1 MTGIRG
7 IVAKALV
14 ALAATTLISGA
25 ASAKDDEI
33 VIGLA
38 IAESGFMAAYD
49 GDGTNSVK
57 LWVDDQNAK
66 GGILGKKLR
75 YIVADTK
82 TDRAQGSRAGQQLID
97 EGVDLLVVS
106 CDYDQG
112 APAAGAAQRAGV
124 ASVFLCAMDPKA
136 GVQGA
141 GAYAFTSTIAA
152 QVQGSAGAGWANSKL
167 GAKTYYSL
175 LDTTT
180 EFDKSVCA
188 GFEWGAEKVGM
199 TSLGTDTFKNDDLTI
214 QSQITRILALPT
226 KPDVLALCSWV
237 PGGASAVLQ
246 LRSAGLTMPIIATS
260 SFDGTYWI
268 DAVPN
273 LDGLYVPVQASVHG
287 NDPRP
292 DVNAFVDR
300 FKAKFG
306 NPPATMYGVP
316 IYPFMDLWARAVEK
330 VGSTDAAQV
339 VPAMEQYKDEPTI
352 IGPMTFTSEWHIQ
365 TDAEI
370 VMMEFKD
377 RKPIPVGTYRFGQQ
391 IPTEVLFRMKQ

>member
-1 MTGIRG
+1 MIIKGSLFRTAAALTAMMFLPGIAH
-7 IVAKALV
+7 AKE
-14 ALAATTLISGA
+14 
-25 ASAKDDEI
+25 DEI

-49 GDGTNSVK
+49 GDGANSVK
-57 LWVDDQNAK
+57 LWVDSQNAK
-66 GGILGKKLR
+66 GGLLGKKLR

-82 TDRAQGSRAGQQLID
+82 TDRAQGSRAGQQLVD
-97 EGVDLLVVS
+97 QGVDLLVVS

-112 APAAGAAQRAGV
+112 APAAGAAQRAGIP
-124 ASVFLCAMDPKA
+124 SVFLCAMDPKA

-141 GAYAFTSTIAA
+141 GPYAFTSTIAA

-167 GAKTYYSL
+167 GAKSYYSL

-188 GFEWGAEKVGM
+188 GFNWAAEKVGM
-199 TSLGTDTFKNDDLTI
+199 VSLGTDTFKNDDLTI
-214 QSQITRILALPT
+214 QSQITRILSLPT
-226 KPDVLALCSWV
+226 KPDVIALCSWV

-246 LRSAGLTMPIIATS
+246 MRAAGITTPIIATS

-273 LDGLYVPVQASVHG
+273 LDGLYFPVQASVYG

-292 DVNAFVDR
+292 DVNAYTER
-300 FKAKFG
+300 FQAKFG
-306 NPPATMYGVP
+306 SRPATMYGVP
-316 IYPFMDLWARAVEK
+316 IYPFMDLWAKAVEK
-330 VGSTDAAQV
+330 VGSTEATKV

-352 IGPMTFTSEWHIQ
+352 VGPMSFSAEWHIQ
-365 TDAEI
+365 LDAEI

-377 RKPIPVGTYRFGQQ
+377 RKPTPVGTYRFGQQ
-391 IPTEVLFRMKQ
+391 IPTAVLFRTK

>member
-1 MTGIRG
+1 MISIKRILSMAIG
-7 IVAKALV
+7 AF
-14 ALAATTLISGA
+14 ATATLLSGMA
-25 ASAKDDEI
+25 RANDDEI
-33 VIGLA
+33 VIGMA

-66 GGILGKKLR
+66 GGLLGKKLT

-82 TDRAQGSRAGQQLID
+82 TDRAQGSRAGQQLV
-97 EGVDLLVVS
+97 EQGVDLLVVS

-112 APAAGAAQRAGV
+112 APAAGAAQRAGI

-141 GAYAFTSTIAA
+141 GPYAFTSTIAA

-214 QSQITRILALPT
+214 QSQITRILSLPT

-246 LRSAGLTMPIIATS
+246 LRAAGLTMPIIATS

-273 LDGLYVPVQASVHG
+273 LEGLYIPVQASVHG

-292 DVNAFVDR
+292 EVNAYVDR
-300 FKAKFG
+300 FKGKFG

-330 VGSTDAAQV
+330 VGSTEATKV
-339 VPAMEQYKDEPTI
+339 VPAMEEYKDEPTI
-352 IGPMTFTSEWHIQ
+352 IGPMSFTAEWHIQ
-365 TDAEI
+365 LDAEI

-377 RKPIPVGTYRFGQQ
+377 RKPSPVGTYRFGQP
-391 IPTEVLFRMKQ
+391 IPKKVLFRTK